1 MSFPRAPLRRFN
13 DEVGCAP
20 PPGSYDVKP
29 TEGLRGPVSFEK
41 SQRFKKQKGKE
52 NQQLVGNEKELS
64 SSTQKSLS
72 NSSVSSS
79 SNQSEKDTVFLE
91 ENNKQKMLE
100 KEIRRLVLE
109 QGEQDKRMQA
119 IEEQHR
125 KKEAKLTAA
134 LREKTALSA
143 TVASLEKQL
152 SDSKRVNELLK
163 TKFSEEST
171 KKKMNALCA
180 ELMEAKNQV
189 YSKDKDLGI
198 KMKTKEEKHEREK
211 QLAVSNVEEQYKAAM
226 AKQEQL
232 EKDLQEAQTN
242 LNQSVMEVAQLQ
254 DKLSVTEQEKCRLME
269 EKEQTVK
276 KLTEC
281 TTELSQLTEKVEM
294 YKKKSDLAKELL
306 EQKERDLVTLKT
318 DLKAKEVELSEQIKF
333 LDEKCKVIEHEKE
346 QVETEYREKES
357 TLKAELDMLKHTI
370 NQQEQGETELQQKQE
385 ELTTALQQEK
395 ELSDSLRQQLIQ
407 FQEETLKERR
417 LLEDELEG
425 ALDEL
430 DKLQQQEVTAQ
441 DLISQLE
448 QENKLR
454 AEELAQLQEELNGK
468 HTELEKMNEMHS
480 RAILQLKEEHSNS
493 LRKLGEVTADFAS
506 YKVSKIEERQ
516 HLATENSLLQETVAK
531 ANENLQKMQRDLT
544 EIQLSKEKAK
554 EEYARMLLDTQTKL
568 AQKDSEIRKAEKL
581 SNLKLSK
588 LQSRL
593 EQQTEEFQKLLEA
606 EKQRKEA
613 VDENTV
619 IKLRAEAQK
628 WQSLYEELSNK
639 VKPFQEQLD
648 AFEAEKNCLLNENGA
663 AQEEL
668 NKLSDAY
675 AKLLGH
681 QNQRQ
686 KIKHVVKLKEENSQL
701 RQEVTK
707 LRNQLAK
714 EKQVQK
720 KFEDQMKLAQGVRRF
735 DTFKHDS
742 KENDVPSTPLREG
755 NRNMVI
761 S

>member
-189 YSKDKDLGI
+189 YSKDKELGYLQINLEGQIKVLQADLSASKASLAALEEKNHFLEEMHLESKSYGEDLEKEVDKLHALIDELREQGKVLQDYLNDAQEQIQDLGI

-254 DKLSVTEQEKCRLME
+254 DKL
-269 EKEQTVK
+269 
-276 KLTEC
+276 
-281 TTELSQLTEKVEM
+281 
-294 YKKKSDLAKELL
+294 
-306 EQKERDLVTLKT
+306 
-318 DLKAKEVELSEQIKF
+318 
-333 LDEKCKVIEHEKE
+333 
-346 QVETEYREKES
+346 
-357 TLKAELDMLKHTI
+357 
-370 NQQEQGETELQQKQE
+370 
-385 ELTTALQQEK
+385 
-395 ELSDSLRQQLIQ
+395 
-407 FQEETLKERR
+407 
-417 LLEDELEG
+417 
-425 ALDEL
+425 
-430 DKLQQQEVTAQ
+430 
-441 DLISQLE
+441 
-448 QENKLR
+448 
-454 AEELAQLQEELNGK
+454 
-468 HTELEKMNEMHS
+468 
-480 RAILQLKEEHSNS
+480 
-493 LRKLGEVTADFAS
+493 
-506 YKVSKIEERQ
+506 
-516 HLATENSLLQETVAK
+516 
-531 ANENLQKMQRDLT
+531 
-544 EIQLSKEKAK
+544 
-554 EEYARMLLDTQTKL
+554 
-568 AQKDSEIRKAEKL
+568 
-581 SNLKLSK
+581 
-588 LQSRL
+588 
-593 EQQTEEFQKLLEA
+593 
-606 EKQRKEA
+606 
-613 VDENTV
+613 
-619 IKLRAEAQK
+619 
-628 WQSLYEELSNK
+628 
-639 VKPFQEQLD
+639 
-648 AFEAEKNCLLNENGA
+648 
-663 AQEEL
+663 
-668 NKLSDAY
+668 
-675 AKLLGH
+675 
-681 QNQRQ
+681 
-686 KIKHVVKLKEENSQL
+686 
-701 RQEVTK
+701 
-707 LRNQLAK
+707 
-714 EKQVQK
+714 
-720 KFEDQMKLAQGVRRF
+720 
-735 DTFKHDS
+735 
-742 KENDVPSTPLREG
+742 
-755 NRNMVI
+755 
-761 S
+761 

>member
-72 NSSVSSS
+72 NSSV
-79 SNQSEKDTVFLE
+79 E

-189 YSKDKDLGI
+189 YSKD
-198 KMKTKEEKHEREK
+198 
-211 QLAVSNVEEQYKAAM
+211 KAAM

-755 NRNMVI
+755 GGDSNFIRI
-761 S
+761 YAQCLEPFK